1 MANLPERFR
10 CTDPRAGS
18 SRFQSKMSKKSFTK
32 FILQNYSF
40 LAVHRPARRSIVA
53 LIMLIADRLGFIGR
67 ARAGERHVA

>member
-1 MANLPERFR
+1 
-10 CTDPRAGS
+10 
-18 SRFQSKMSKKSFTK
+18 MSKKSFKK